1 MNKAY
6 LTPRLF
12 KVLVTFPYERTS
24 YAEPTSHSHWVGG
37 GDASHS
43 EAWARHI
50 GKVAAGH
57 DGTFEIFEYDCGD
70 WIKVVPEDTWLDQH
84 QYDGEIPF

>member
-1 MNKAY
+1 MMNKAY

-24 YAEPTSHSHWVGG
+24 YAEPASHSHWVGG
-37 GDASHS
+37 AVHS

-50 GKVAAGH
+50 GKVAAGY
-57 DGTFEIFEYDCGD
+57 DGMFEVFEHDCGD
-70 WIKVVPEDTWLDQH
+70 WIKVVPENTWLNRYNLD
-84 QYDGEIPF
+84 DEIPW